1 MSNKT
6 IREKIEQGREY
17 RDFTP
22 VFPKGEKIV
31 EGYATTFD
39 QPYLLYKFDGYEFWE
54 QVDRNAFNE
63 TDLTDVIMQYDHEG
77 RVFARNTND
86 TLTVRPDE
94 KGLFTRAD
102 LGGTKLGAEIFDE
115 IDGRYST
122 KMSMGFTVRKDKR
135 EYEENRETGEV
146 KVLRTILDISK
157 LYDVSVV
164 SYPANDNTA
173 IATRHYCEGVLDE
186 VRKEIAAEKRAR
198 QKQRIKI
205 LLEANK

>member
-17 RDFTP
+17 REFTP
-22 VFPKGEKIV
+22 VFPNGEKIV

-54 QVDRNAFNE
+54 QVDRNAFRD

-86 TLTVRPDE
+86 TLTVRTDE

>member
-1 MSNKT
+1 
-6 IREKIEQGREY
+6 
-17 RDFTP
+17 
-22 VFPKGEKIV
+22 
-31 EGYATTFD
+31 
-39 QPYLLYKFDGYEFWE
+39 
-54 QVDRNAFNE
+54 
-63 TDLTDVIMQYDHEG
+63 MQYDHEG

-86 TLTVRPDE
+86 TLTVRTDE